1 VSAKTCGSFLP
12 SIFFLETSRAIW
24 SNDIFIII
32 LAPGYE
38 RKCRNDWFGF
48 GCHGFSQLLSA
59 IPAGYFA
66 DKYHR
71 DVVSLIGA
79 LFGAAALI
87 LTCIAVYRNHLVG
100 VIVSLKLWGIFL
112 GITSTSTMAMFV
124 DCIPEISRSKFL
136 TYQVETI
143 RVAQMIGPSISLLL
157 FGVLGNKWTIRD
169 CSLSIIIAQVVCVP
183 AIIILCFLNDD
194 KSSS

>member
-1 VSAKTCGSFLP
+1 
-12 SIFFLETSRAIW
+12 
-24 SNDIFIII
+24 
-32 LAPGYE
+32 
-38 RKCRNDWFGF
+38 
-48 GCHGFSQLLSA
+48 
-59 IPAGYFA
+59 
-66 DKYHR
+66 
-71 DVVSLIGA
+71 
-79 LFGAAALI
+79 
-87 LTCIAVYRNHLVG
+87 
-100 VIVSLKLWGIFL
+100 L

>member
-1 VSAKTCGSFLP
+1 MDRSCLQ
-12 SIFFLETSRAIW
+12 IFFLETSRAIW
-24 SNDIFIII
+24 SNNI
-32 LAPGYE
+32 LSSYLYLVTNENAEMIGLVSVVI
-38 RKCRNDWFGF
+38 
-48 GCHGFSQLLSA
+48 GFSQLLSA

-66 DKYHR
+66 DKYRR

-79 LFGAAALI
+79 VFGAAALI

-100 VIVSLKLWGIFL
+100 VIVSLMLWGIFL

-143 RVAQMIGPSISLLL
+143 RVAQMIGPSVSLLL